1 MFNRGFVAEPVEP
14 RALQARRAVAE
25 CFTRR
30 LRELPAAPLDFA
42 ALDSWAPLPG
52 GAELRALH
60 RTAFTA
66 AGRHKQLD
74 AIWRESLA
82 TAFCA
87 SRVARQLGAQVSISA
102 AAGLLHRVGDALTL
116 SAVIHSEA
124 DAGVVL
130 DAPSRA
136 TLVSQHAGEMA
147 ERVLRWWCI
156 PASVAATALGWR
168 RFGEFPAGSKNC
180 AAVYLAHLLAMAWL
194 EPGLCAPGI
203 VESVAGEL
211 GLDVAAVADCRPDA
225 GVQARLAKLPG
236 IAVH

>member
-1 MFNRGFVAEPVEP
+1 MFNRGFVAEPVESH
-14 RALQARRAVAE
+14 ALQARRAVAE

-30 LRELPAAPLDFA
+30 LRDLPAAPLNFA
-42 ALDSWAPLPG
+42 ALESWAPLPG

-60 RTAFTA
+60 RTAFDG
-66 AGRHKQLD
+66 AGRQKQLD
-74 AIWRESLA
+74 VIWRDSLA

-87 SRVARQLGAQVSISA
+87 SRVARQLGAQVSVSA
-102 AAGLLHRVGDALTL
+102 AAGLLHRIGDALTL
-116 SAVIHSEA
+116 SAVIRSET

-136 TLVSQHAGEMA
+136 TLVNQHAGETA

-168 RFGEFPAGSKNC
+168 RFGEFPAGPKNC
-180 AAVYLAHLLAMAWL
+180 AAVYLAHLLTIEWL
-194 EPGLCAPGI
+194 EPRLCAPGI

-211 GLDVAAVADCRPDA
+211 GLDAAAVAACRPDT

-236 IAVH
+236 IAIH